1 MKKFFFMAAA
11 ATALFAA
18 CNKTEV
24 VYTDGPQEIAMFAVS
39 NTATKAPVT
48 GTAYPDDNMQVAAYL
63 ASDTPGNY
71 FGQTTFV
78 KGTGTTYVGSPA
90 QYWPVTNATINFLA
104 VSEAKTS
111 PVTTITFNAT
121 TPASA
126 AEVVLADNSSEQY
139 DLMYAA
145 GQGVKTSSTPAAV
158 DMVFKHALSWIC
170 FEVKAAEANK
180 ITVKS
185 ITLNGAVYNGT
196 LGLVNDEYDETAT
209 YESVNASVT
218 PSWSSKGVAK
228 NVLVSNDVYLC
239 TDSYAPYGTGLLVV
253 PNTATTA
260 GFTIVYSTGAGD
272 ITYTANFTKPTEGWV
287 AGKKYTYQIGFGDL
301 AEIEINPT
309 VTNWD
314 PVSGDTVNL

>member
-63 ASDTPGNY
+63 ASGTAGNY
-71 FGQTTFV
+71 FNQTKFV
-78 KGTGTTYVGSPA
+78 KGTGTYVGSPA

-104 VSEAKTS
+104 VSEAKT
-111 PVTTITFNAT
+111 PAVTTITFDET
-121 TPASA
+121 TYASKA
-126 AEVVLADNSSEQY
+126 KVVLADNSTEQY

-145 GQGVKTSSTPAAV
+145 GQGVKNSSDPAAV
-158 DMVFKHALSWIC
+158 GMVFKHALSWIC
-170 FEVKAAEANK
+170 FEVKAKEADK

-185 ITLNGAVYNGT
+185 ITLNGAIYNGT
-196 LGLVNDEYDETAT
+196 LNLENEEYDETAT
-209 YESVNASVT
+209 YESDDASVNS
-218 PSWSSKGVAK
+218 SWSPKGDPK
-228 NVLVSNDVYLC
+228 NVLVSDDDYIC

-272 ITYTANFTKPTEGWV
+272 ITYTAPFTKPAGGWE

-301 AEIEINPT
+301 AQIEINPT

-314 PVSGDTVNL
+314 TESGDTVTL

>member
-63 ASDTPGNY
+63 VSGTAGNY
-71 FGQTTFV
+71 FGQTKFV
-78 KGTGTTYVGSPA
+78 KVSETYVGSPA

-104 VSEAKTS
+104 VSEAKT
-111 PVTTITFNAT
+111 PAVTTITFDAT

-126 AEVVLADNSSEQY
+126 AKVVLADNSSEQY

-170 FEVKAAEANK
+170 FEVKATGADK

-196 LGLVNDEYDETAT
+196 LDLANDEYNETDV
-209 YESVNASVT
+209 YQSLNASVT
-218 PSWSSKGVAK
+218 PSWSLKGVAK

-272 ITYTANFTKPTEGWV
+272 ITYTANFTQPAEGGWL
-287 AGKKYTYQIGFGDL
+287 AGKKYTYQISFGAL
-301 AEIEINPT
+301 AEIKINPT

-314 PVSGDTVNL
+314 QVSGDTVNL

>member
-48 GTAYPDDNMQVAAYL
+48 GTAYPNDNMQVAAYL
-63 ASDTPGNY
+63 ASGTAGNY
-71 FGQTTFV
+71 FGQTKFV
-78 KGTGTTYVGSPA
+78 KGTDTYVGNSPK
-90 QYWPVTNATINFLA
+90 YWPVTDATINFLA
-104 VSEAKTS
+104 VSEAQT
-111 PVTTITFNAT
+111 PEVTTITFDAT

-126 AEVVLADNSSEQY
+126 AKVVLADNSTAQY

-145 GQGVKTSSTPAAV
+145 GQGVKNSSTPAAV
-158 DMVFKHALSWIC
+158 GMVFKHALSWIC
-170 FEVKAAEANK
+170 FEVKATEADK

-185 ITLNGAVYNGT
+185 ITLNDAVYNAT
-196 LGLVNDEYDETAT
+196 LDLANGEFNRKTT
-209 YESVNASVT
+209 YESVDASVT
-218 PSWSSKGVAK
+218 PEWSLKGAAK
-228 NVLVSNDVYLC
+228 DVLVSNNVYVC
-239 TDSYAPYGTGLLVV
+239 TTSYAPYGTGLLVV
-253 PNTATTA
+253 PNDDVTTA

-272 ITYTANFTKPTEGWV
+272 ITYTANFTKPAGGWE

-301 AEIEINPT
+301 AQIEINPT

-314 PVSGDTVNL
+314 PVSADTVTL

>member
-63 ASDTPGNY
+63 ASGTAGNY
-71 FGQTTFV
+71 FDQTKFV
-78 KGTGTTYVGSPA
+78 KGTGTSYIGSPA
-90 QYWPVTNATINFLA
+90 QYWPVTDATINFLA
-104 VSEAKTS
+104 VSEAKT
-111 PVTTITFNAT
+111 PAVTTITFDAT

-126 AEVVLADNSSEQY
+126 AKVVLADNSSAQY

-170 FEVKAAEANK
+170 FQVKATEADK

-196 LGLVNDEYDETAT
+196 LDLENDEYDKTAA

-218 PSWSSKGVAK
+218 PEWSLKGDPK
-228 NVLVSNDVYLC
+228 NVLVSNANYLC
-239 TDSYAPYGTGLLVV
+239 TTSYVSYGTGLLVV
-253 PNTATTA
+253 PNAITTA

-272 ITYTANFTKPTEGWV
+272 ITYTADFTQPAGGWV
-287 AGKKYTYQIGFGDL
+287 AGKKYTYQISFGAL

-309 VTNWD
+309 VTDW
-314 PVSGDTVNL
+314 VSGEGETVTL

>member
-39 NTATKAPVT
+39 NTATKAPVE
-48 GTAYPDDNMQVAAYL
+48 GTVYPDDNMQVAAYL
-63 ASDTPGNY
+63 ASGTAGNY
-71 FGQTTFV
+71 FGKTMFE
-78 KGTGTTYVGSPA
+78 KGPGTTYVGDPA
-90 QYWPVTNATINFLA
+90 QYWPVTDATINFLA
-104 VSEAKTS
+104 VSEAKT
-111 PVTTITFNAT
+111 PAVTTITFDAT

-126 AEVVLADNSSEQY
+126 AKVVLADNSSEQY

-170 FEVKAAEANK
+170 FEVKAKEVDK

-185 ITLNGAVYNGT
+185 ITLNDAVYNAT
-196 LGLVNDEYDETAT
+196 LDLTNGEYNKTTT
-209 YESVNASVT
+209 YGSVNASVT
-218 PSWSSKGVAK
+218 PEWSLKGAAK
-228 NVLVSNDVYLC
+228 DVLVSNDVYIC
-239 TDSYAPYGTGLLVV
+239 TTSYVPYGTGLLVV

-272 ITYTANFTKPTEGWV
+272 ITYTANFTKPAEGWV

-301 AEIEINPT
+301 AQIEINPT
-309 VTNWD
+309 VTEWD
-314 PVSGDTVNL
+314 PVSGDTVTL